1 MPDYN
6 FINAA
11 SEVKPVQQTSMA
23 DMLNLARGAQA
34 YQQAQ
39 QINPLDVQS
48 KQLAIQQAQQVNPLA
63 LRQQAAQTA
72 AAEGILAPS
81 IARAGSEAE
90 TAATGAESAKL
101 SLAQKKA
108 QTISSGYVGAINDP
122 LVLQA
127 TNSPDTVDKNK
138 LVGFLKSFG
147 KTQAKAAGVPEEQ
160 ADQLMQPYID
170 IAQNNPAGLR
180 PYLIQRHIAGLDAA
194 GQTGTYQ
201 TQTAVTP
208 EGRTVTTTPGLGTQ
222 KVEFG
227 LAGGVQ
233 AGKPPVTGADMGS
246 PFNPSAPA
254 PLPHQV
260 QDPRIPRIPDPTEAA
275 DTTAGVQLR
284 QGLLSHLN
292 NTAEANRNL
301 QESFSAVTKLDPGA
315 WYSSGAVGNAVRVLK
330 NLVGSSDYQQLSKD
344 LANVQLSQLQAQGG
358 SMQTDAAKALQA
370 RASGSETYNP
380 DVLLNILKRTQAK
393 QTEMQL
399 QAPALQLFSQKFGDA
414 NAAKF
419 QQEWSKN
426 ADSKVFEAMNIDKY
440 VTDPV
445 EKKKQIN
452 ELLGNDPK
460 ARALFATK
468 YDNINKLIQNG
479 SL

>member
-201 TQTAVTP
+201 KI
-208 EGRTVTTTPGLGTQ
+208 GRAHV
-222 KVEFG
+222 
-227 LAGGVQ
+227 
-233 AGKPPVTGADMGS
+233 
-246 PFNPSAPA
+246 
-254 PLPHQV
+254 
-260 QDPRIPRIPDPTEAA
+260 
-275 DTTAGVQLR
+275 
-284 QGLLSHLN
+284 
-292 NTAEANRNL
+292 
-301 QESFSAVTKLDPGA
+301 
-315 WYSSGAVGNAVRVLK
+315 
-330 NLVGSSDYQQLSKD
+330 
-344 LANVQLSQLQAQGG
+344 
-358 SMQTDAAKALQA
+358 
-370 RASGSETYNP
+370 
-380 DVLLNILKRTQAK
+380 
-393 QTEMQL
+393 
-399 QAPALQLFSQKFGDA
+399 
-414 NAAKF
+414 
-419 QQEWSKN
+419 
-426 ADSKVFEAMNIDKY
+426 
-440 VTDPV
+440 
-445 EKKKQIN
+445 
-452 ELLGNDPK
+452 
-460 ARALFATK
+460 
-468 YDNINKLIQNG
+468 
-479 SL
+479 

>member
-1 MPDYN
+1 
-6 FINAA
+6 
-11 SEVKPVQQTSMA
+11 MA
-23 DMLNLARGAQA
+23 DMLNMARGAQA

-48 KQLAIQQAQQVNPLA
+48 KQLAVQQAQQLNPLA

-90 TAATGAESAKL
+90 TAATGAESAKM

-127 TNSPDTVDKNK
+127 AKSPDTVDKNK
-138 LVGFLKSFG
+138 LVEFLKSFG
-147 KTQAKAAGVPEEQ
+147 KTQAKAAGVPEDQ
-160 ADQLMQPYID
+160 ADNLMQPYID
-170 IAQNNPAGLR
+170 IAQSNPAGLR
-180 PYLIQRHIAGLDAA
+180 PYLMQRHIAGLDAA
-194 GQTGTYQ
+194 SQTGTYQ

-208 EGRTVTTTPGLGTQ
+208 EGRTVKTTPGLGDQT
-222 KVEFG
+222 VEFG

-233 AGKPPVTGADMGS
+233 AGKAPVTQSDMS
-246 PFNPSAPA
+246 INAPA
-254 PLPHQV
+254 SLPHQV
-260 QDPRIPRIPDPTEAA
+260 QDPRVPRIPDATEAA
-275 DTTAGVQLR
+275 DTAAGVQLR

-301 QESFSAVTKLDPGA
+301 QESFSAVTKLDPGS
-315 WYSSGAVGNAVRVLK
+315 WYSSGAIGNAVRVLK
-330 NLVGSSDYQQLSKD
+330 NLAGSSDYQQLSKD

-399 QAPALQLFSQKFGDA
+399 QAPALQLFSQKFGDS
-414 NAAKF
+414 NTAKF

-426 ADSKVFEAMNIDKY
+426 ADSKVFEAMNINQY

-452 ELLGNDPK
+452 ALLGNDPK
-460 ARALFATK
+460 ARSVFANK
-468 YDNINKLIQNG
+468 YDNIQKLIQNG